1 MLEQDVLMRD
11 ALRVAKMYYYQ
22 ELTTPEIARVLGL
35 SRPKVSRLL
44 SYAKDRGL
52 VEVKIHDPNVQRV
65 GLEQDIERLFALETV
80 QVVQTP
86 THFDARAR
94 LDLVAKF
101 SAHYLN
107 TFIDE
112 ATVLGLAWGTTLS
125 AISNHLTPR
134 ACAALDIVQ
143 LNGSGNTHNIS
154 NTYASEIMVRFAN
167 NYAARVHLLPVPT
180 FFDYPETK
188 AALWRER
195 SLQRITALQERSDI
209 LLFSIGAV
217 NAGVPSKVYSN
228 DYLSNEDW
236 HALERQGVVGDIA
249 TVFFREDG
257 SYQDIPIN
265 GRSSGPDLQLFRQ
278 ARHPLCVVSGT
289 GKVRGLCAALY
300 GGYIRHLILDDVT
313 AHALLEVHHANRT
326 ANHTD

>member
-1 MLEQDVLMRD
+1 MLEQDVLIRD

-65 GLEQDIERLFALETV
+65 GLEQDIEHIFALETV

-86 THFDARAR
+86 SHFDARAR

-101 SAHYLN
+101 SARYLN
-107 TFIDE
+107 NFIDDATDK

-134 ACAALDIVQ
+134 ACASLDIVQ

-217 NAGVPSKVYSN
+217 NAGVPSKVYSS

-236 HALERQGVVGDIA
+236 RALERQGVVGDIA

-257 SYQDIPIN
+257 SYRDIPIN
-265 GRSSGPDLQLFRQ
+265 QRSSGPDLRLFQQ
-278 ARHPLCVVSGT
+278 AEHALCVVSGT
-289 GKVRGLCAALY
+289 GKVRGLCAALH

-313 AHALLEVHHANRT
+313 AHALLEVHYAHHA
-326 ANHTD
+326 D